1 MNSYCQYNDAFSS
14 KENDDLDKMAR
25 KINNDRKKL
34 RKDVQNNIIHRENEL
49 CVGMDC
55 LMDPANS
62 RFAPS
67 SLLPNFSFFSTQ
79 GDFSS
84 DLPTPLNKKKK
95 INPKSVSFASSDS
108 KSQSSSTFSDNY
120 NDIDSIY
127 SFNSIS
133 SNYSSL
139 NPKIKKHLR
148 LSTTHLKNYAEKDDD
163 AILKHIKKCDQ
174 CRLQLIN
181 LLQNENHIF
190 DVKVSKENQKLDM
203 EQSTALQNK
212 EHFTG
217 ILNLS
222 TTELKDV
229 LILILIGI
237 FIIILLDFFFK
248 K

>member
-25 KINNDRKKL
+25 QINNDRKKL
-34 RKDVQNNIIHRENEL
+34 RTQVQNNIINKEKEL
-49 CVGMDC
+49 CVGVDC
-55 LMDPANS
+55 LLDPSNA

-67 SLLPNFSFFSTQ
+67 SMLPNFSFFSTQ

-84 DLPTPLNKKKK
+84 DLPTPMNKKK
-95 INPKSVSFASSDS
+95 PRSPVLSDLASDKSRST
-108 KSQSSSTFSDNY
+108 STFSDVSSNFSF
-120 NDIDSIY
+120 DSV
-127 SFNSIS
+127 S

-148 LSTTHLKNYAEKDDD
+148 LSSAHLKNYEEKDDG

-190 DVKVSKENQKLDM
+190 DIVKKENNKNDQPN
-203 EQSTALQNK
+203 QSDQLVPQNR
-212 EHFTG
+212 EHFTS

-222 TTELKDV
+222 NTELKDV

-237 FIIILLDFFFK
+237 FIIILLDFFFRK
-248 K
+248 